1 MNKNTGKLIN
11 KGIAKVPVVMQMEA
25 QECGAACLSMITQYF
40 GKYLPL
46 EQIRS
51 DCSVSRDGSSAAKI
65 AGAAL
70 GYGLEAA
77 AFKMTADEI
86 LSSGYY
92 PCIIHWEHSHF
103 VVLCGFDKGTVYIND
118 PAQGSITTDFDTFK
132 KSFTGVVIFFEPNDS
147 FVADGKQESLFQ
159 YTIKRLLHLKRAVTF
174 SFVTGLIAATVGI
187 ISPYFSKYFFDN
199 ILASSIPSH
208 THTFLHLFMIFA
220 LVQIIIS
227 WINAALSL
235 KLDERMAMND
245 SSAFMKKLLHM
256 PMEFFD
262 QRGAGDLQTRLRYNE
277 SISKE
282 IIKTFIP
289 LMLNS
294 VMLIFYIVTMASYNI
309 VLTFIG
315 LLSVSANIMLV
326 NHLLVKRINVTRV
339 QMRDEGI
346 LSSTTVSG
354 IEMIESIKA
363 EAAEDGFLSQWN
375 NIHSNIF
382 ENKKKNTY
390 LNSLAI
396 LYPAIISSTCHALI
410 LMIGIVLIIKR
421 HFTIGS
427 IQAFLAL
434 LSAMHSPIS
443 SLISASQASQEIRSK
458 IERIEDVMHYK
469 EAFSPSHDG
478 SNSKN
483 DKLSGFVEMK
493 NIVFGYSRL
502 DKPLINDFSLL
513 LRPGSCVAIVGA
525 SGSGKSTIAKLLSG
539 LYSPW
544 SGDILFDGI
553 SIKDID
559 HSVLTHSVA
568 VVDQEIT
575 LFEDTI
581 ANNIRMWN
589 DEITDEEVEKAARDA
604 QIHYDII
611 SRPRGYDSMLL
622 ENGIDFS
629 GGQRQRIEIARA
641 LAQNPSVIILDEATS
656 ALDAKTEYNVVKAI
670 TDRGIKCLMI
680 AHRLST
686 IRDADEIIVM
696 NKGYI
701 LEHGTHRQLI
711 SHDGLYTQLVANE

>member
-1 MNKNTGKLIN
+1 
-11 KGIAKVPVVMQMEA
+11 
-25 QECGAACLSMITQYF
+25 
-40 GKYLPL
+40 
-46 EQIRS
+46 
-51 DCSVSRDGSSAAKI
+51 
-65 AGAAL
+65 
-70 GYGLEAA
+70 
-77 AFKMTADEI
+77 
-86 LSSGYY
+86 
-92 PCIIHWEHSHF
+92 
-103 VVLCGFDKGTVYIND
+103 
-118 PAQGSITTDFDTFK
+118 
-132 KSFTGVVIFFEPNDS
+132 
-147 FVADGKQESLFQ
+147 
-159 YTIKRLLHLKRAVTF
+159 
-174 SFVTGLIAATVGI
+174 
-187 ISPYFSKYFFDN
+187 
-199 ILASSIPSH
+199 
-208 THTFLHLFMIFA
+208 
-220 LVQIIIS
+220 
-227 WINAALSL
+227 
-235 KLDERMAMND
+235 
-245 SSAFMKKLLHM
+245 
-256 PMEFFD
+256 
-262 QRGAGDLQTRLRYNE
+262 
-277 SISKE
+277 
-282 IIKTFIP
+282 
-289 LMLNS
+289 
-294 VMLIFYIVTMASYNI
+294 
-309 VLTFIG
+309 
-315 LLSVSANIMLV
+315 
-326 NHLLVKRINVTRV
+326 
-339 QMRDEGI
+339 
-346 LSSTTVSG
+346 
-354 IEMIESIKA
+354 MIESIKA

-375 NIHSNIF
+375 NIHSSIF

-410 LMIGIVLIIKR
+410 LMIGVVLIIKQQ
-421 HFTIGS
+421 FTIGS

-443 SLISASQASQEIRSK
+443 SLISASQTSQEIRSK

-469 EAFSPSHDG
+469 EAFSPSQDG
-478 SNSKN
+478 SHSKN